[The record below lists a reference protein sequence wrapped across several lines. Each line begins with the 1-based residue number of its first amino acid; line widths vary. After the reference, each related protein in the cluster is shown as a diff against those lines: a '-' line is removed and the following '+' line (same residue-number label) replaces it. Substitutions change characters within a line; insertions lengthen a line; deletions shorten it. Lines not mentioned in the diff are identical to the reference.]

1 MKKIL
6 YGWGENEIDELGKGR
21 RENLESYKKQ
31 KIFFLLI

>member
-1 MKKIL
+1 MKKIN
-6 YGWGENEIDELGKGR
+6 GRGENEIDELGKGR

>member
-21 RENLESYKKQ
+21 REKSKGKEEKEWKK
-31 KIFFLLI
+31 